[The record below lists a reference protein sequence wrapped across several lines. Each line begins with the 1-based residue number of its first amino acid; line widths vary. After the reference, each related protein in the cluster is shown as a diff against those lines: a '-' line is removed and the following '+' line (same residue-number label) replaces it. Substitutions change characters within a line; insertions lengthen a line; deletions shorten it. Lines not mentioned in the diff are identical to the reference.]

1 MYKYGDR
8 GSLSVEVTFSKGSR
22 TKVSLSMEFTDRGMS
37 LTEKKKIQDSE
48 ITYGTECMLV
58 RNTGG

>member
-8 GSLSVEVTFSKGSR
+8 GRLSVEVTFSKGSR

-37 LTEKKKIQDSE
+37 LTEKKIQDSE
-48 ITYGTECMLV
+48 ITYGTECVLV